1 MKTWTIAAVAALA
14 LAAPLAAMADNGPPS
29 NAGSVSRTAFAGTVA
44 SVSSDS
50 LTVDVLWSRK
60 GNASGAVTVAI
71 DSATKIVYGKG
82 KSSIE
87 DGDLVRVREAG
98 GTAKRIHV
106 DCNCHFA
113 AGTVSSTSTGSFAL
127 QVERSGPYDTVLKG
141 NTVTFQ
147 LGGAAAPAVGDK
159 VAVRFSATGF
169 FKDPNFNWQT
179 ATFTVEKIRD
189 RRS

>member
-1 MKTWTIAAVAALA
+1 MKTWTFAAVAALA
-14 LAAPLAAMADNGPPS
+14 LAAPLAAMADNGPPTT
-29 NAGSVSRTAFAGTVA
+29 RTAFAGSVA
-44 SVSSDS
+44 SVSSNS

-71 DSATKIVYGKG
+71 DPSTKIVYGKG

-87 DGDLVRVREAG
+87 DGDLVRVRAAG
-98 GTAKRIHV
+98 STAKRIHV

-113 AGTVSSTSTGSFAL
+113 AGTVSSTSTGSIAV
-127 QVERSGPYDTVLKG
+127 QVDRSGPYDTVLKG

-147 LGGAAAPAVGDK
+147 LGGATAPAVGQK

-169 FKDPNFNWQT
+169 FKDPSFDWQN
-179 ATFTVEKIRD
+179 ATFTVLRL
-189 RRS
+189 RYRA